1 MPNVLLVANT
11 AWYLYNFRLP
21 LIRYLQQQGF
31 HVELVAPN
39 DHYRS
44 LLEAEGLTVHPWAVN
59 RRSIDPR
66 VESEALLDLI
76 RIYRQVQP
84 DLVHHFTIKA
94 CLYGTLAAK
103 AAGIHH
109 VLNAITGL
117 GHVFLGERRRS
128 RALRWVLKPIYR
140 TIFTA
145 RRSVVVFQNA
155 ADQELLVSMGLIDLR
170 KTLVIRGSGV
180 DTRHFH
186 PDHFP
191 ALTRTI
197 PQMLFP
203 SRLIREKGVREL
215 LQAVQLLQKW
225 GHQFELKI
233 AGELDTGN
241 RSALTAKEL
250 QQLQN
255 SPGIA
260 CLGHVEDIR
269 PILAAADIV
278 VLPSYREGL
287 SKALIEAAAMEKAIV
302 TTDVPGCRDVVD
314 HGRTGLLVP
323 VKDTD
328 SLARSLELLLLNPDL
343 TERFGRAARA
353 KVLQEFDADLVNA
366 RTVAQYRHMLSWK
379 TSPSL
384 PISA

>member
-1 MPNVLLVANT
+1 MPTVLLVANT

-21 LIRYLQQQGF
+21 LIRHLRQQGF
-31 HVELVAPN
+31 RVELVAPE
-39 DHYRS
+39 DPYRP
-44 LLEAEGLTVHPWAVN
+44 LLEAEGLTVHRWTVN

-103 AAGIHH
+103 AAGVDH

-128 RALRWVLKPIYR
+128 RALRRVLKPIYR

-155 ADQELLVSMGLIDLR
+155 ADQELLVKLGLIDLG

-180 DTRHFH
+180 DTHHFH
-186 PDHFP
+186 PEQFP
-191 ALTRTI
+191 ASARPV
-197 PQMLFP
+197 PQLLFP

-215 LQAVQLLQKW
+215 LAAVCLLRAQ
-225 GHQFELKI
+225 GHRFELQI
-233 AGELDTGN
+233 AGELDPGN
-241 RSALTAKEL
+241 RSALSTAEL
-250 QQLQN
+250 DELRSN
-255 SPGIA
+255 PAIR
-260 CLGHVEDIR
+260 CLGHVGDIR
-269 PILAAADIV
+269 PVLAGVDIV

-287 SKALIEAAAMEKAIV
+287 SKALIEAAAMERAIV

-323 VKDTD
+323 ARDAG
-328 SLARSLELLLLNPDL
+328 SLARALELLLLNPDL
-343 TERFGRAARA
+343 TERMGRAARV
-353 KVLQEFDADLVNA
+353 KVLQEFDTDLVNA
-366 RTVAQYRHMLSWK
+366 RTLAQYQHMLSWRQ
-379 TSPSL
+379 PDL
-384 PISA
+384 ALAP